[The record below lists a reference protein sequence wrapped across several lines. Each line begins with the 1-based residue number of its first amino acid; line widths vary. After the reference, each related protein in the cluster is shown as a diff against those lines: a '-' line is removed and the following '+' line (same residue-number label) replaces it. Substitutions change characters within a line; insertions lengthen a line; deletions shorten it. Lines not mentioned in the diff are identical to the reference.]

1 MKKDLYDELNLTS
14 QDEVLTGDELENAEP
29 DAEDVNDEAEALS
42 DAMTEATAAA
52 AAEDIESDDAQADD
66 DPGTEL
72 EETLTE
78 EETPADESDPITDA
92 LAALAASVDTMLSR
106 LEQVQSRLEALEAK
120 EAARGKKLSGFFAPI
135 GSDRQDVSSGDLPR
149 IEKKYL

>member
-1 MKKDLYDELNLTS
+1 MNKDLYDELNLTS

-29 DAEDVNDEAEALS
+29 VAEDVNDEAEAL
-42 DAMTEATAAA
+42 TEAAA
-52 AAEDIESDDAQADD
+52 AAVDEIIETAEAQADD
-66 DPGTEL
+66 DPGTEP

-92 LAALAASVDTMLSR
+92 LAALAASVDTVLRR
-106 LEQVQSRLEALEAK
+106 LEQLQPRLEALEEK

-135 GSDRQDVSSGDLPR
+135 GSDRSKNVGSGDLPR

>member
-1 MKKDLYDELNLTS
+1 MNKDLYDELNLTS

-29 DAEDVNDEAEALS
+29 AVEDENDDAEALS
-42 DAMTEATAAA
+42 GAMTEAAAA
-52 AAEDIESDDAQADD
+52 AADEIIESDDAQADD
-66 DPGTEL
+66 DPGTEP

-78 EETPADESDPITDA
+78 EENPADESDPITDA
-92 LAALAASVDTMLSR
+92 LAALAASVDTVLSR
-106 LEQVQSRLEALEAK
+106 LEQLQSRLETLEAK

-135 GSDRQDVSSGDLPR
+135 GLDRQDVSSGDLPR

>member
-1 MKKDLYDELNLTS
+1 MNDLYDELNLTS
-14 QDEVLTGDELENAEP
+14 QDDVLTGDELENAEP
-29 DAEDVNDEAEALS
+29 VAEDENDEAEALS
-42 DAMTEATAAA
+42 DAITEATAAA
-52 AAEDIESDDAQADD
+52 VADDIESDDAQADD
-66 DPGTEL
+66 DPGTEP

-78 EETPADESDPITDA
+78 EETPADEGDPITDA
-92 LAALAASVDTMLSR
+92 LAALAASVDTVLSR

-120 EAARGKKLSGFFAPI
+120 EVARGKKLSGFFAPI

>member
-1 MKKDLYDELNLTS
+1 MNKDLYDELNLTS

-29 DAEDVNDEAEALS
+29 VAEDVNDEAEAL
-42 DAMTEATAAA
+42 TEATAIAA
-52 AAEDIESDDAQADD
+52 DEIIETAEAQADD
-66 DPGTEL
+66 DPGTEP

-92 LAALAASVDTMLSR
+92 LAALAASVDAVLRR
-106 LEQVQSRLEALEAK
+106 LEQLQPRLEALEEK

-135 GSDRQDVSSGDLPR
+135 GSDRKDVSSGDLPR

>member
-1 MKKDLYDELNLTS
+1 MNKDLYDELNLTS

-29 DAEDVNDEAEALS
+29 VAEDVNDEAEELIDS
-42 DAMTEATAAA
+42 MTEAAA
-52 AAEDIESDDAQADD
+52 AAVDEIIETDEAQADD
-66 DPGTEL
+66 DPGTEP

-92 LAALAASVDTMLSR
+92 LAALAASVDVVLRR
-106 LEQVQSRLEALEAK
+106 LEQLQPRLEALEEK

-135 GSDRQDVSSGDLPR
+135 GSDRKDVSSGDLPR

>member
-1 MKKDLYDELNLTS
+1 MNNDLYDELNLTS

-29 DAEDVNDEAEALS
+29 VAEDVNDEAEAFS
-42 DAMTEATAAA
+42 DSIMEAAA
-52 AAEDIESDDAQADD
+52 AAVADIIETDNAQADD
-66 DPGTEL
+66 DPGTEP

-78 EETPADESDPITDA
+78 EETPVDESDPITDA
-92 LAALAASVDTMLSR
+92 LAALAASVDTALSR
-106 LEQVQSRLEALEAK
+106 LEQLQSRLEALEAK
-120 EAARGKKLSGFFAPI
+120 EASRGKKLTGFFAPI

>member
-1 MKKDLYDELNLTS
+1 MNKDLYDELNLTS

-29 DAEDVNDEAEALS
+29 VAEDVNDEAEAL
-42 DAMTEATAAA
+42 TETAAA
-52 AAEDIESDDAQADD
+52 AVDEIIEIAEAQADD
-66 DPGTEL
+66 DPGTEP

-92 LAALAASVDTMLSR
+92 LAALAASVDAVLRR
-106 LEQVQSRLEALEAK
+106 LEQLQPRVEALEEK

-135 GSDRQDVSSGDLPR
+135 GSDRKDVSSGDLPR